1 MEKIRMMLIEIFC
14 NTFANVPMKWSYP
27 LFSNW
32 FRLNIHIQQ
41 TGYVLF
47 FAATLIFLWKIRRK
61 KGILPWCLLYA
72 ALAGDLLL
80 CVATNHYFAHFVLG
94 IGTPADSAVA
104 ASIAAFAFIWLL
116 LAAILCHIFVKKAK

>member
-41 TGYVLF
+41 AGYVIF
-47 FAATLIFLWKIRRK
+47 FAATLIFL
-61 KGILPWCLLYA
+61 
-72 ALAGDLLL
+72 
-80 CVATNHYFAHFVLG
+80 
-94 IGTPADSAVA
+94 
-104 ASIAAFAFIWLL
+104 
-116 LAAILCHIFVKKAK
+116 